1 MDPSTPGH
9 PPGHPAAAAGHPHPE
24 ADARP
29 TDAERIAALEA
40 ALATEREVVARLVR
54 AIDAK
59 YQAEP
64 DRAVTLA
71 RLAQDLGR
79 AAGLDGADLEALR
92 SAALL
97 HDVGKLVVPVRML
110 AKPGPLSADEFAQV
124 RLHPRVGAELLAD
137 LPGAASA
144 AAIVRTHHERWDGLG
159 YPDGLRGEAI
169 PLGARILA
177 VVDAF
182 TAMIQ
187 PRPHRDAR
195 SHAAAAAALQHDAG
209 KAFDPTIVTCFLEL
223 LSRLPAS
230 SEDGAVSP
238 PARGDRACTMI
249 AQAHR
254 ENVAFHE
261 LAQALGSSLDLP
273 HAVATISETLVPLV
287 PHDTCALLLPDRHGA
302 LRCRV
307 AHGTDADRVVQ
318 AVWPADSPVTQQLL
332 RQRRVVSCSDDGTAG
347 TDRLA
352 GELGA
357 ASAVLVPLHVSAA
370 LVGAFGV
377 FSRSPAAFSAD
388 HQRVLLHVCENFA
401 ARLMNVLH
409 FEQAREDALT
419 DPLTGLPNT
428 RFLSMHLTQ
437 ELARAT
443 RQRSQLALLVIDL
456 DGFKRVNDTEGH
468 SMGDR
473 LLVEVARALEASVRP
488 YDVCARYAGDEF
500 VVMLPECG
508 PDEASERQHQLTAA
522 IARVRVH
529 VALDRVI
536 SITASVGAAVFP
548 EDGDRYE
555 DLLQVADRRMYSSKT
570 TTKGQP
576 TPLPALPPLPARAEE
591 PPIEAV
597 LDHWLRSIRQ
607 RAQ

>member
-1 MDPSTPGH
+1 MDPSI
-9 PPGHPAAAAGHPHPE
+9 PGHPAGRPAPGTGRNRPE
-24 ADARP
+24 PDVRA

-59 YQAEP
+59 YQVEP
-64 DRAVTLA
+64 DRAATLV
-71 RLAQDLGR
+71 RLTEALGR
-79 AAGLDGADLEALR
+79 AAGLDRADLEALR

-97 HDVGKLVVPVRML
+97 HDVGQLVVPVATL

-124 RLHPRVGAELLAD
+124 RLHPRVAAELLAD
-137 LPGAASA
+137 IPGAAA
-144 AAIVRTHHERWDGLG
+144 IAAIVRAHHERWDGLG

-182 TAMIQ
+182 TAMIR

-195 SHAAAAAALQHDAG
+195 SRAAAAAALQHEAG
-209 KAFDPTIVTCFLEL
+209 KAFDPTVVTCFLEL
-223 LSRLPAS
+223 LSRLPTS
-230 SEDGAVSP
+230 SEDGGVSP
-238 PARGDRACTMI
+238 TARGERACTMI

-261 LAQALGSSLDLP
+261 LAYALGSSLDLP
-273 HAVATISETLVPLV
+273 HAIATISETLVPIL
-287 PHDTCALLLPDRHGA
+287 PHETCALLMPDRHGA
-302 LRCRV
+302 LRCRA
-307 AHGTDADRVVQ
+307 AHGMDADRLAQ
-318 AVWPADSPVTQQLL
+318 AVWPADSAVTQQLL
-332 RQRRVVSCSDDGTAG
+332 QQRRVVSYADDDGSG
-347 TDRLA
+347 PDGLA
-352 GELGA
+352 GRSGA
-357 ASAVLVPLHVSAA
+357 ASAVLVPLCGSATP
-370 LVGAFGV
+370 VGAFGV
-377 FSRSPAAFSAD
+377 FSRAPAAFSAD
-388 HQRVLLHVCENFA
+388 HERVLLHVCENFA
-401 ARLMNVLH
+401 ARLINVLH

-419 DPLTGLPNT
+419 DALTGLPNT

-456 DGFKRVNDTEGH
+456 DDFKRVNDTDGH
-468 SMGDR
+468 AMGDR

-508 PDEASERQHQLTAA
+508 PDEAGERQHELAAA

-529 VALDRVI
+529 VAAGRVI
-536 SITASVGAAVFP
+536 SVTASVGAAVFP
-548 EDGDRYE
+548 DDGDRYE

-570 TTKGQP
+570 TTKAHP
-576 TPLPALPPLPARAEE
+576 TPLPALPPLPARREE
-591 PPIEAV
+591 PSIEVV
-597 LDHWLRSIRQ
+597 LDRWLRDIRQ
-607 RAQ
+607 RVQ